1 MHTKKRTTTV
11 DNVGEGPLRDV
22 DVFAMN
28 KVTNRKGGSSV
39 SVGYGEKWILETQMV
54 FIF

>member
-1 MHTKKRTTTV
+1 MHTKKRTTNV

-28 KVTNRKGGSSV
+28 KVTNRKEDLLFQWGMV
-39 SVGYGEKWILETQMV
+39 KNGY
-54 FIF
+54 